1 MILPYMFSSF
11 YTSSTVNFDV
21 CFSNGVLMFYNWF
34 ELLNVF
40 TQSIVPFSNC
50 PLNLFM
56 TFLIL
61 HKFILSNQSHLW
73 YFFSIT
79 PPKYFSINNIKIYF
93 MSFLFFE
100 LDPTFFQIDPTIFQV
115 VNQVS
120 QFYLSL
126 SLEMWNT
133 TFHINSN
140 TLFLHI
146 FSLDVIYTY
155 DEMHKS

>member
-1 MILPYMFSSF
+1 
-11 YTSSTVNFDV
+11 
-21 CFSNGVLMFYNWF
+21 
-34 ELLNVF
+34 
-40 TQSIVPFSNC
+40 
-50 PLNLFM
+50 M

-73 YFFSIT
+73 YFFYIA

-100 LDPTFFQIDPTIFQV
+100 LDPTFFQIEPTIFQVDPTIFQA

-126 SLEMWNT
+126 SLEM
-133 TFHINSN
+133 
-140 TLFLHI
+140 
-146 FSLDVIYTY
+146 
-155 DEMHKS
+155 